1 MNGQFQVDRGSCA
14 TTPEG
19 YDAIPEI
26 ESNRQRHVWGFVDEF
41 QQLLGE
47 DSEPDIRFF
56 VESWTSGS
64 AAAVENFQ
72 QRQQRP
78 PEREGP
84 KDVFCESDDLD
95 TVSFAQ
101 ERALYTEIAASALVS
116 VNAERSC
123 AVRSQ
128 QSQEDAAA
136 QTKDEAWRE
145 WESIAEERDGGSGTI
160 HPMTKQL
167 ACRLL
172 GVTAASTRKQIK
184 AAYRRMV
191 SQWHPDRL
199 EFRTEE
205 VRRLATERMAA
216 INEAYHLLLS
226 GLR

>member
-26 ESNRQRHVWGFVDEF
+26 EPNRRRRVWGFVDEF
-41 QQLLGE
+41 QRLVGA

-56 VESWTSGS
+56 MESWTSGT
-64 AAAVENFQ
+64 AAAVTSFQ
-72 QRQQRP
+72 QRRQRQ
-78 PEREGP
+78 PEQ
-84 KDVFCESDDLD
+84 DDPIDALHEFDSLD
-95 TVSFAQ
+95 TVSFTH
-101 ERALYTEIAASALVS
+101 ERATHSEFSASVS
-116 VNAERSC
+116 LPANAKRPGSGKAERFL
-123 AVRSQ
+123 
-128 QSQEDAAA
+128 DAAGA
-136 QTKDEAWRE
+136 QLQDEAWQE
-145 WESIAEERDGGSGTI
+145 WDSFTEECGSSAT
-160 HPMTKQL
+160 HLMTKQF

-172 GVTAASTRKQIK
+172 GVNETSTRKQIR

-199 EFRTEE
+199 ELGTEE
-205 VRRLATERMAA
+205 MRQMANGRMAA